1 MSEKANSRIIGD
13 VLEFLDWIMGQ
24 DERTRQQ
31 IFTLLKHHFDR
42 FKADMCRM
50 QAGENPLEPEENKKC
65 AKEDDADRGRKG
77 KEKGKKRRKK
87 QKGHEIKLTK
97 ENILEEM
104 IFNELL
110 ESPLANRKDDDLF

>member
-104 IFNELL
+104 IFKELL
-110 ESPLANRKDDDLF
+110 ESPLATRTDDDLF